1 MTILTYCK
9 FSYSHSPN
17 KFKIYNMRLP
27 RPTTQEFVIVKKN
40 VSRLPLSV
48 SEKPMKKTSKV

>member
-1 MTILTYCK
+1 
-9 FSYSHSPN
+9 
-17 KFKIYNMRLP
+17 MRLP